1 MSELVLPLTTA
12 RLTLR
17 AITVE
22 DEENTFA
29 LYGNPEV
36 VRYLYE
42 DVVDRA
48 DIPTHLLRYISAGL
62 PDDGQWLSL
71 AIEHDGTFVG
81 QASVCFRSAEHRQ
94 AEIGY
99 ILVPSANGHG
109 YATEASA
116 RMIQFAFEE
125 LGVHRVVGRI
135 EARNSASERVLQR
148 LGMRKEAHLI
158 QNEWVKGEWNDEI
171 VYAIT
176 EPEWRLQQG

>member
-1 MSELVLPLTTA
+1 MSRFALPLTTD

-17 AITVE
+17 AFGAE
-22 DEENTFA
+22 DVDNLFA
-29 LYGNPEV
+29 LYGNPDV
-36 VRYLYE
+36 VRYLYDE
-42 DVVDRA
+42 VVERTA
-48 DIPTHLLRYISAGL
+48 IPTRLAGYTATL
-62 PDDGQWLSL
+62 PLDGEWLSL
-71 AIEHDGTFVG
+71 AMDHDGRFVG

-99 ILVPSANGHG
+99 ILDPAANGYG

-116 RMIQFAFEE
+116 RMMQLAFEE

-171 VYAIT
+171 IYAIT
-176 EPEWRLQQG
+176 EPEWRAQRG